1 MSKVVKGVGRAISKV
16 VKGVANVVK
25 KVASSKFGK
34 ILVGAALIYFGGAA
48 LMGGFSGAAAGG
60 GLSGALSG
68 AAQGVANAWTSLTG
82 AASSALGGK
91 FAQAGS
97 QLSAGIQGTTTALQG
112 EAALSAASQAAQSSM
127 TAGNAG
133 AATNPALLE
142 SYAGT
147 PGYGASSAGAGN
159 AAMTTIPGS
168 TGPGLISRAASGL
181 SNVWNSMGDRGQA
194 ATITGGTQLVGGLI
208 QGYGMQKAQDRQE
221 QLTEEQL
228 AERRAKYN
236 ANVGGFSF
244 APRLG

>member
-1 MSKVVKGVGRAISKV
+1 MSKVVKGVGRAIGNV

-34 ILVGAALIYFGGAA
+34 ILVGAALVYFGGAA

-112 EAALSAASQAAQSSM
+112 QTAASALNPVVNEALAARTPGAYAQALGPGASAAPGSQAAMLADQTSVFGRMGLSG
-127 TAGNAG
+127 TAD
-133 AATNPALLE
+133 AA
-142 SYAGT
+142 
-147 PGYGASSAGAGN
+147 AGAG
-159 AAMTTIPGS
+159 ASGGGS
-168 TGPGLISRAASGL
+168 GIISRAASAFGKL
-181 SNVWNSMGDRGQA
+181 SPQAQA
-194 ATITGGTQLVGGLI
+194 AAITGGTQLAGGLI
-208 QGYGMQKAQDRQE
+208 QGYGMQRAQDE
-221 QLTEEQL
+221 QQRLSEEQK
-228 AERRAKYN
+228 ATYNRNISGFKY
-236 ANVGGFSF
+236 
-244 APRLG
+244 